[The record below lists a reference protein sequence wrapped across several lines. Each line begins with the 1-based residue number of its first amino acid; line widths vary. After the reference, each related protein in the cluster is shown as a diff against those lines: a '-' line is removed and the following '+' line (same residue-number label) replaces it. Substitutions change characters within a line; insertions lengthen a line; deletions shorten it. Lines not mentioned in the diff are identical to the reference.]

1 MSRIELPERLW
12 ITIKR
17 RMKHN
22 EYSMNIWNHHLASM
36 WLCILNI
43 YIYIIIYII
52 EQYNIIHTYVHM
64 YISENHYTHMRLHMC
79 IYIYIIYI
87 HICTYIYIYICTYVY
102 IYIYAHIYIYIYI
115 CTYVY
120 IYIYAY
126 IFKIHAIMPCHAML
140 ISAISEM
147 PGMAC
152 HRASASA
159 VFPERRSRKMAAKS
173 LQNWNKH
180 REIKKQMVIFTVPV
194 LYVIYIYIY
203 ISIRWLICDFQD
215 LNQQTMVIYYVILI
229 GNSC

>member
-1 MSRIELPERLW
+1 M
-12 ITIKR
+12 
-17 RMKHN
+17 H
-22 EYSMNIWNHHLASM
+22 
-36 WLCILNI
+36 
-43 YIYIIIYII
+43 
-52 EQYNIIHTYVHM
+52 
-64 YISENHYTHMRLHMC
+64 
-79 IYIYIIYI
+79 
-87 HICTYIYIYICTYVY
+87 IYICTYVY
-102 IYIYAHIYIYIYI
+102 IYAHIYIYI

-203 ISIRWLICDFQD
+203 LSGD
-215 LNQQTMVIYYVILI
+215 
-229 GNSC
+229 